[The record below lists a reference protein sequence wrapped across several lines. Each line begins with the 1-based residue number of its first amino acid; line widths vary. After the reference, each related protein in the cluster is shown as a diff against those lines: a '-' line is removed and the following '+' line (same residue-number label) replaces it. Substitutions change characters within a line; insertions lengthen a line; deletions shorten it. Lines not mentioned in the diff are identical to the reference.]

1 VFWLCVRDR
10 KAKLYEEFTARRQTL
25 IDTQLRTEYVSV
37 NVSALHTDLETLH
50 THIAD
55 VQSSKALLLRE
66 CAHMRAQVGELRAE
80 IGAINTLCKQTEELI
95 QENENYDIDTR
106 AVPAVTDTAD
116 EDSNNDNVNERI
128 HSGAHSPSQSP
139 YKLRALKVELLQH
152 VESIY
157 EQALTDQTKHLRKR
171 HEVEHAIAL
180 AAEKLTLCTHSVSA
194 MDEAI
199 ALIQDEKQQI
209 EAMLDRI
216 SQNMDHHMQEIV
228 YAVRV
233 WFYVWITFGIC

>member
-1 VFWLCVRDR
+1 VLLVCVRDR

-25 IDTQLRTEYVSV
+25 IDTQLRTDYVSV

-80 IGAINTLCKQTEELI
+80 IGAINTLCTQTEELI
-95 QENENYDIDTR
+95 QENENYDIDTC
-106 AVPAVTDTAD
+106 AVPAVIDTDGD
-116 EDSNNDNVNERI
+116 NNNDNNVSE
-128 HSGAHSPSQSP
+128 AHTQSQSP

-199 ALIQDEKQQI
+199 AQIQDEKQQI
-209 EAMLDRI
+209 EAMLDHI

-233 WFYVWITFGIC
+233 YFYVWRTFGIC